1 MHSFIRKIIHM
12 DVINKNYGLYNKN
25 LVGYYKLEKRNEKYR
40 ITISIDG
47 IKDDGKQTYKI
58 YIITKEQGNYIIKP
72 FKSLIMGIN
81 RQVKETIQVNSEIGK
96 KLKGLSIV
104 AKPINSAIDYK
115 THMVMIGFNDEKI
128 NINEIHTEEK
138 RLISQT
144 ITETKNNKILSN
156 GSKDLNDNKG
166 KNQTESN
173 HSKRLKN
180 EKDDIKQIKEKE
192 QKQTRSSPHTEQSK
206 EVKELNTLEI
216 IKKQLEEKEQTRIFD
231 ELFNNNIKMNPFE
244 NEDPND
250 EWVRIELTD
259 IMFLPLEAWMLI
271 NNTFLINCYRKYK
284 HLILGRNIQKG
295 MLMLGIPDIYYFK
308 GSIIANICGFNEFI
322 CCNDSNPKAGEYGYW
337 VIKTSL

>member
-1 MHSFIRKIIHM
+1 MHTFIRKIIHM
-12 DVINKNYGLYNKN
+12 DVINKNYSLYNKN
-25 LVGYYKLEKRNEKYR
+25 LAGYYKLEKRNEKYR
-40 ITISIDG
+40 LTISIDG

-58 YIITKEQGNYIIKP
+58 YIITKEQDKYIVKP
-72 FKSLIMGIN
+72 FKSLIMDMN
-81 RQVKETIQVNSEIGK
+81 RQVKETIQVNNEIGK

-115 THMVMIGFNDEKI
+115 KNIVLIGFNDEKI
-128 NINEIHTEEK
+128 NINEIQTEEK
-138 RLISQT
+138 RLIDET
-144 ITETKNNKILSN
+144 TTEIKNNSILSKD
-156 GSKDLNDNKG
+156 SKNLRDNKG
-166 KNQTESN
+166 KNKTESN
-173 HSKRLKN
+173 RSKSLENKQ
-180 EKDDIKQIKEKE
+180 DDIKKIKEKE
-192 QKQTRSSPHTEQSK
+192 QKQTKSSPHTEQS
-206 EVKELNTLEI
+206 KELNTLEI

-231 ELFNNNIKMNPFE
+231 EIFNNNIKMNPFE
-244 NEDPND
+244 NEDPNN

-284 HLILGRNIQKG
+284 HLILGRNIQEG

-322 CCNDSNPKAGEYGYW
+322 CCSDSNPKAGEYGYW